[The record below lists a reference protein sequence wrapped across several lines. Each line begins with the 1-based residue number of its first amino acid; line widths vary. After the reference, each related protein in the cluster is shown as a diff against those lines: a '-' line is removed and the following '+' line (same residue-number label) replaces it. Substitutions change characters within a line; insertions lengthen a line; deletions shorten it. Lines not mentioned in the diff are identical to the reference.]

1 MSDLISRSA
10 LLKYFEEEKEK
21 IKDDSKKYHIHEEAV
36 AGMEAA
42 LQAITNKVN
51 EMPTAY
57 DVEKVVAE
65 IKEWSFET
73 EIVIPKS
80 DGFEDIENR
89 EIICTLNAIDIVR
102 KGGVE

>member
-21 IKDDSKKYHIHEEAV
+21 IKGDSKKYHIHEEAV

-102 KGGVE
+102 KGGAE